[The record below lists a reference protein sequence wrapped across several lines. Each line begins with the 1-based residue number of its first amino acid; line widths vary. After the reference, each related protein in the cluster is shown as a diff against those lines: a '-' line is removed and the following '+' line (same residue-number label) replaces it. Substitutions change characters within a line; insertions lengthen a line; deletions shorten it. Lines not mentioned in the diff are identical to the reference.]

1 MENPAQTHDKLEQL
15 FALQKELN
23 DRIFAKKDIRD
34 NDGQVL
40 TMATLMAEARRE
52 NLGPNTKVNEW
63 LGKYQQ
69 ALDDEGRELRE
80 ELLWK
85 WWSKDFLDMQNI
97 RVEIVDQLHFW
108 ISLALTAGMDAET
121 VFSLYMQKN
130 AVNHQRQQNDYS
142 KATKTEGDNQ
152 GLKAG
157 VRRPAGRRAVPAGR
171 GRFPFLPEAYLR
183 HWSAMS
189 PTWRSVPVAVG
200 CRRTS

>member
-1 MENPAQTHDKLEQL
+1 MENPNDKLEQL
-15 FALQKELN
+15 FALQGTLN

-34 NDGQVL
+34 NEGKTL
-40 TMATLMAEARRE
+40 TMAALMAEAKRE

-63 LGKYQQ
+63 LGKYLT
-69 ALDDEGRELRE
+69 ALEDESRELRE

-130 AVNHQRQQNDYS
+130 AVNHQRQESGYS
-142 KATKTEGDNQ
+142 KATKDEADNRN
-152 GLKAG
+152 LKA
-157 VRRPAGRRAVPAGR
+157 
-171 GRFPFLPEAYLR
+171 
-183 HWSAMS
+183 
-189 PTWRSVPVAVG
+189 
-200 CRRTS
+200 

>member
-1 MENPAQTHDKLEQL
+1 MEPTPDKLEQL

-34 NDGQVL
+34 NEGQVL
-40 TMATLMAEARRE
+40 TMAALMAEARRE

-142 KATKTEGDNQ
+142 KATKSESDNQ
-152 GLKAG
+152 GLKA
-157 VRRPAGRRAVPAGR
+157 
-171 GRFPFLPEAYLR
+171 
-183 HWSAMS
+183 
-189 PTWRSVPVAVG
+189 
-200 CRRTS
+200 